1 MRKILFG
8 IILCLLV
15 SNVCNAAASEWSD
28 KKTDFKKVKTIL
40 ITEPTAKDNVQDAF
54 AVQKVTD
61 FLQEC
66 IKEKQ
71 STTKKIKFI
80 TIDDLVAKL
89 NVDAGE
95 NIIDLKKRDPEKFRL
110 TLTVSIPTHVDAI
123 LYTDVI
129 TMGYGKGYSAGYQ
142 IPYTTHQTSYVHG
155 NINGTPISGNVTSP
169 QTNYISIP
177 GGRTEI
183 VNGGVGMYISD
194 SLEGKTIWGVVDIR
208 DRENAPANKTTPD
221 AMIKRIINSGL
232 QKLIQKIEGQ

>member
-1 MRKILFG
+1 MRKILLG
-8 IILCLLV
+8 IILCFLV
-15 SNVCNAAASEWSD
+15 SNVCSAAANEWAD
-28 KKTDFKKVKTIL
+28 KKIDFKKVKTIL
-40 ITEPTAKDNVQDAF
+40 ITDPSIRPTVEYGF
-54 AVQKVTD
+54 AAQKTTD
-61 FLQEC
+61 ILQEC

-71 STTKKIKFI
+71 ATTKKIKFL
-80 TIDDLVAKL
+80 TIDELMTKL

-95 NIIDLKKRDPEKFRL
+95 NMIELKKRDPEKFKL
-110 TLTVSIPTHVDAI
+110 TLIVFIPTHVDAI

-177 GGRTEI
+177 GGSTEI

-208 DRENAPANKTTPD
+208 DRENAPLNKTTPD
-221 AMIKRIINSGL
+221 AMVKRIIESNID
-232 QKLIQKIEGQ
+232 KLISKIEG